1 MMNFILL
8 LVGILFIFLI
18 CKYYYKSSKQFNK
31 LMAILLFGII
41 VGAGISLAKD
51 KIAKLNNT
59 KENVEVK
66 KANPTTQSGIT
77 SFVEN
82 VITNYNFEST
92 IPVSCDNNFNYFL
105 IAPVLIGNTVT
116 EYINDS

>member
-1 MMNFILL
+1 
-8 LVGILFIFLI
+8 
-18 CKYYYKSSKQFNK
+18 
-31 LMAILLFGII
+31 MAILLFGII

-77 SFVEN
+77 SFV
-82 VITNYNFEST
+82 
-92 IPVSCDNNFNYFL
+92 
-105 IAPVLIGNTVT
+105 
-116 EYINDS
+116 